1 MRLLII
7 DTIATIIFFTVVATF
22 TELVIAGME
31 PREVLTTRLIM
42 IPMMVL
48 TGRPYSAWRD
58 WTFQKTK
65 PKNAVM
71 RIVVDVIAFMSFQLP
86 VYAVTLVVAGAD
98 TTEIFTVLGS
108 AMVFMVILSRPFGLF
123 LEFARRLAGVAKQS
137 MPSD

>member
-42 IPMMVL
+42 IPMMAL

-58 WTFQKTK
+58 WVFQKTK
-65 PKNAVM
+65 PKNAAM
-71 RIVVDVIAFMSFQLP
+71 RIVVDVIAFMAFQLP

-98 TTEIFTVLGS
+98 ATEVFTVLGS

-123 LEFARRLAGVAKQS
+123 LEFARRLTGVSKHAT
-137 MPSD
+137 PSD